1 MKIVALYVLTLLS
14 SELLS
19 QSFFSKVYKVQ
30 EDGTGIVNQ
39 APNYLSA
46 ILPTDSLIFAFGYSA
61 DTTYPRINGTAFY
74 VFNWTGVLLKYFHIK
89 DGTTYN
95 FFNPE
100 GIVSWDGETFYT
112 GFNNFY
118 QQQSILKYNRF
129 TNKQDVLEITNSSI
143 KNGDI
148 LRSNLVSTL
157 NGELITANEIAID
170 STMYNYRIQV
180 TKIDTNGSIKWQR
193 IVGNNPINGF
203 QNHCFSCYTDSI
215 GNIFVGVD
223 YNDNLGLGWEAQY
236 QSILYKL
243 DSGGSVVDTYASKL
257 SKTGFNTIYDIVKA
271 NDSFIYLCSDYNY
284 NNTRYP
290 FNNLGFGAIQ
300 VLDSNLSFKRYIPL
314 DFRDSNG
321 GPAFSNSFEKII
333 QSNNNRGLILGGSL
347 PVTRD
352 TLMFLTDSIYKLDS
366 ILGQHFLL
374 NLIQIRDN
382 KVEWRRVF
390 RIRSGK
396 DNGYLYDI
404 KSCPKG
410 GYIIAAAS
418 FLGDAYEK
426 YGDPY
431 WMPWLLRVD
440 DDGCMIPGCGTVSTK
455 NQDKADQLI
464 IYPNP
469 ANNYIVLLHTSQ
481 DKTRYQIVS
490 AEGKIMDDFYSTIE
504 GEQIIV
510 PIQNYNA
517 GSYYLRSESKNGVCS
532 QLFIKQ

>member
-1 MKIVALYVLTLLS
+1 MKQLVLIFHLFLCIQVD
-14 SELLS
+14 S
-19 QSFFSKVYKVQ
+19 QVYFSNVYKVP
-30 EDGTGIVNQ
+30 EDQTGLTNYF
-39 APNYLSA
+39 PNWLSA
-46 ILPTDSLIFAFGYSA
+46 VFPTDSLIFAFGYSA

-74 VFNWTGVLLKYFHIK
+74 VFNWTGELLKYFHIK
-89 DGTTYN
+89 DDTTYN
-95 FFNPE
+95 FFYPE

-129 TNKQDVLEITNSSI
+129 TNKQEVLEITNSSI

-157 NGELITANEIAID
+157 NGELITASEIAID

-180 TKIDTNGSIKWQR
+180 TKVDTNGNIKWQR

-243 DSGGSVVDTYASKL
+243 DSGGSVIDTYASKL

-271 NDSFIYLCSDYNY
+271 NDSFIYLCSDNNY

-300 VLDSNLSFKRYIPL
+300 VLDSNLNFKRHIPL
-314 DFRDSNG
+314 DFRDSYG

-333 QSNNNRGLILGGSL
+333 QSNDNRGLILGGSL

-396 DNGYLYDI
+396 DNGFLYDI

-440 DDGCMIPGCGTVSTK
+440 DDGCLIPGCGTVN
-455 NQDKADQLI
+455 NQNIEVEDQI
-464 IYPNP
+464 KIYPNP
-469 ANNYIVLLHTSQ
+469 ASNYIVLLNSSSE
-481 DKTRYQIVS
+481 KTHYQIVS
-490 AEGKIMDDFYSTIE
+490 IDGKIIDDFYSMIQ
-504 GEQIIV
+504 GEQIVI
-510 PIQNYNA
+510 PIQNYQPGTYFIIA
-517 GSYYLRSESKNGVCS
+517 ESKIGSESVKFVKN
-532 QLFIKQ
+532 